1 MFTQIASCLV
11 AVAVSGPV
19 PQQKYQIRRPQGGVS
34 LHAQAR
40 QLNNLQ
46 VQQPFSVQLDDSI
59 ESDTL
64 SLQGVGSFAGNVP
77 SHRNQF
83 TVELDDFSLESEEI
97 ISCPKGQLRHGN
109 RCVVPRINRNIFV
122 FGKDDPPEQ
131 KSVNLAALP
140 FPQLDYNIIF
150 VRSNPARAP
159 RPLVIPPP
167 QKKTVV
173 YVLEDEYESAE
184 DFVEVPSYPDA
195 DPEVYYVKVRPG
207 ENPQLPGGIDLQ
219 TAYSQAIQPFQSVDN
234 DFDSSIELTIG
245 TVGAPNFGTGFVGV
259 PLPNVDGSGDFSSNV
274 QGTASFNSAN
284 TGFSASS
291 GLGVSLPSFQGSANF
306 GASGS
311 GVGFENQNL
320 GVSLPPFQ
328 GSANFGASGSGVG
341 FENQNIGVSLPSFQG
356 SANLGASG
364 SGVGFEN
371 QDTFDNSAFS
381 SNSGFADNQGF
392 DANQGFSSNAG
403 FAGDAAFTGTDQL
416 LGDNNAGFN
425 TFAAKG
431 LDVEIENGRVKVEPA
446 SREIVQRAIRY
457 TTPI

>member
-1 MFTQIASCLV
+1 M
-11 AVAVSGPV
+11 AVSGPV

-59 ESDTL
+59 ESDIL

-83 TVELDDFSLESEEI
+83 TVELDDLSLESEEI

-131 KSVNLAALP
+131 KSVDLAALP

-245 TVGAPNFGTGFVGV
+245 TVGAPNSGTGFVGV

-291 GLGVSLPSFQGSANF
+291 GLGVSLPS
-306 GASGS
+306 
-311 GVGFENQNL
+311 
-320 GVSLPPFQ
+320 FQ

>member
-1 MFTQIASCLV
+1 MFTQIVSCLV

-59 ESDTL
+59 ESDIL

-83 TVELDDFSLESEEI
+83 TVELDDLSLESEEI

-131 KSVNLAALP
+131 KSVDLAALP

-245 TVGAPNFGTGFVGV
+245 TVGAPNSGTGFVGV

-291 GLGVSLPSFQGSANF
+291 GLGVSLPS
-306 GASGS
+306 
-311 GVGFENQNL
+311 
-320 GVSLPPFQ
+320 FQ